1 MKISCK
7 KQNLINGL
15 NIIQKIINS
24 KTTLPILSG
33 ILFEAFDNEIKLTG
47 NDLTT
52 AIETT
57 IEANIIKGGSI
68 VIPSRIFGDI
78 IRKLSGEI
86 VYIEVNENN
95 NVNIISE
102 SSEFNIMGESAKEYP
117 ELPEE
122 EKNIQFKI
130 PCDLL
135 KNMIE
140 QTIFAI
146 SQNDS
151 KPILMGSLFKLKD
164 KILTIVSIDGYRL
177 AIRTA
182 NIDSEI
188 DSSLVIPEK
197 ALSEVNRIFSSYSD
211 QKQANISF
219 TNKHAIIVVDNVK
232 IITRLLEGEFLKYEN
247 IKPTNFKTEV
257 IVNRRN
263 LLNSLERAQLM
274 SNEGK
279 NNSIKIEIKDE
290 IMCIRSNTEKGNIKE
305 DININLNGEDLE
317 IGFNP
322 KYLIDGIKVI
332 DSEMIKINLS
342 TPISPCLIT
351 PEDYDNYTYIVTP
364 VRISGSN

>member
-7 KQNLINGL
+7 KQNLVNGL
-15 NIIQKIINS
+15 NTIQKVISS

-33 ILFEAFDNEIKLTG
+33 ILFETFNNEIKLTG

-52 AIETT
+52 AIETSV
-57 IEANIIKGGSI
+57 EANIINEGSV

-78 IRKLSGEI
+78 IRKLPGEI
-86 VYIEVNENN
+86 VNIEVNENN
-95 NVNIISE
+95 NVYICSE
-102 SSEFNIMGESAKEYP
+102 SSEFNIKGESSKEYP

-122 EKNIQFKI
+122 KDSIQFKI

-151 KPILMGSLFKLKD
+151 KPILMGSLFKIKD
-164 KILTIVSIDGYRL
+164 KVLTIVSIDGYRL

-182 NIDSEI
+182 NIDSNL
-188 DSSLVIPEK
+188 DNSLVIPGK
-197 ALSEVNRIFSSYSD
+197 ALSEVNRIFSSYSE
-211 QKQANISF
+211 QEKAKISF
-219 TNKHAIIVVDNVK
+219 TNKHAIIVVDNVR
-232 IITRLLEGEFLKYEN
+232 IITRLLEGEFIKYEN
-247 IKPTNFKTEV
+247 IKPTDFKTEV
-257 IVNRRN
+257 IVNRKN
-263 LLNSLERAQLM
+263 FLDALERAQLM

-290 IMCIRSNTEKGNIKE
+290 LMCIRSNTEKGNIKE
-305 DININLNGEDLE
+305 DVNITLNGEDLE

-332 DSEMIKINLS
+332 DSDMIKINLS
-342 TPISPCLIT
+342 SPISPCLIT
-351 PEDYDNYTYIVTP
+351 PEDYDSYTYIVTP
-364 VRISGSN
+364 VRISSSN